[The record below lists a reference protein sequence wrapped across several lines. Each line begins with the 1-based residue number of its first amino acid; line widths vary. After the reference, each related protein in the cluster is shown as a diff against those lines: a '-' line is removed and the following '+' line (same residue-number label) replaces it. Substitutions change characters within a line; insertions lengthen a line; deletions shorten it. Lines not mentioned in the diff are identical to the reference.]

1 MDDRG
6 YVAQALFDRLSGD
19 GMRFRVLGDSHGYP
33 ERAPPEVE
41 LAVARAALAEMP
53 RALARYC
60 QELDLQL
67 VQLAPEDSRAWRCV
81 LAWSDEVGRPR
92 FMSVRLCSDY
102 CRGLRCY
109 LRAEELLPGTP
120 EALFSHGLVD
130 AVERQ
135 ELSPERAAWLSSLWN
150 DDPRGAIERIARFWP
165 SSANIRLIAQAA
177 KHGEWTPV
185 RAGLASLRRA
195 LRRTVPPEPGDIA
208 ARLAVLARNLAQ
220 PARAAIGFMGR
231 ESSLR
236 SAALGEVARDLAP
249 LRLTLFEA
257 GAHAPRADLR
267 VVFDP
272 PDEVKH
278 RGDVIAI
285 DGGRELSGL
294 VLAIERAILRW
305 LECRVERRYPGALVG
320 ENPMA
325 ARILQF
331 VSRHRIP
338 VLSKAVSAF
347 LNCAID
353 CSLGSPVLMPYPFGI
368 VIERGV
374 SIGSRVTVMQQA
386 TIGRKH
392 PSDPGVPVL
401 EDNVYVGPGAAI
413 LGAVRIGRGATVGA
427 NAVVTRDVP
436 SHCTVVG
443 ANRILGLDRRVV
455 EKRRKDSPIVV
466 NT

>member
-19 GMRFRVLGDSHGYP
+19 RLQFRILGDSHGYP
-33 ERAPPEVE
+33 ERAPAEVE
-41 LAVARAALAEMP
+41 LVVARAALAEMP

-60 QELDLQL
+60 QDLDLQL

-109 LRAEELLPGTP
+109 LRAEELLGGTP

-135 ELSPERAAWLSSLWN
+135 ELAPERAAWLCSLWN

-165 SSANIRLIAQAA
+165 SSTNIRLIAQAA

-185 RAGLASLRRA
+185 RAALAALRRA
-195 LRRTVPPEPGDIA
+195 LRRTILPQPGDVA

-220 PARAAIGFMGR
+220 PAHAAIAFMGR

-236 SAALGEVARDLAP
+236 SAVLDEAARDLAP
-249 LRLTLFEA
+249 LGLTLFEA
-257 GAHAPRADLR
+257 GSHAARADLR
-267 VVFDP
+267 IVFDP
-272 PDEVKH
+272 PQEVKT
-278 RGDVIAI
+278 RDDVIGVEGNQSLGA
-285 DGGRELSGL
+285 L
-294 VLAIERAILRW
+294 VLGVERAILRW
-305 LECRVERRYPGALVG
+305 LECRVERRYPEALVG
-320 ENPMA
+320 ENPIA
-325 ARILQF
+325 ARVLQF
-331 VSRHRIP
+331 ASRHRIP
-338 VLSKAVSAF
+338 LVQF
-347 LNCAID
+347 FMNCDIG
-353 CSLGSPVLMPYPFGI
+353 CRLGSPMLMPYPFGI

-374 SIGSRVTVMQQA
+374 VIGSRVTVMHHA

-392 PSDPGVPVL
+392 PSEPGVPIL

-413 LGAVRIGRGATVGA
+413 LGGVRVGRGATVGA

-455 EKRRKDSPIVV
+455 EKRRKDSPFVV